1 MSDEN
6 SFRPASPVKRTAARA
21 AQAGFSLIWLVPILA
36 LAVTL
41 ALTWNAYSGR
51 GDLIS
56 VEFKDATGITPGQT
70 TLKFREITVGEVESV
85 RFTEDL
91 RNVLVEIRV
100 DKDVAP
106 YVDADA
112 EFWIVRPTVSAQGIS
127 RLDTVLSGVFVE
139 GFWDA
144 ERGRPAKHFTGL
156 DKPTLT
162 RLAGEGTW
170 VTLSSPGA
178 KGLAEGAPVTF
189 RGLEVGRMQNLR
201 LSDTDESVLA
211 DVFIEKPHDQRLTT
225 NSVFWD
231 TSGFSVSLG
240 SKGLS
245 LNVDSL
251 SKLVQGGVAFAT
263 LASGGDKVKSGHTYR
278 LQPDEETARTSL
290 FGSAVDDLRLTML
303 VDNEVTGLTN
313 DADVIFEGL
322 TIGRVTELGVDVDN
336 SLPESEQVRQRI
348 TFVIAP
354 GRLGL
359 AQGSTHEDALR
370 FLQDRVQ
377 KGLRARVTSSGF
389 LGTSLVIQLVEEP
402 LLPPATLD
410 INQQPYPV
418 MPSVEPDISDL
429 GGSAEGLMARIG
441 SLNIEELLQSATNAL
456 DAITKVAASP
466 DTQAVPK
473 ALRET
478 LDETRSAAA
487 DVKAMTA
494 ELREANAAANLS
506 RLLDEA
512 ASAAEAVKLAA
523 AGAPEMIA
531 KIDTAAGKVGEISF
545 AEISAEAEGILADL
559 RAMLGS
565 EDAEQLPRN
574 LSDTLQAASGL
585 LKDLQDGN
593 AAGSLNDALGS
604 AKLAADEVA
613 AAAKTLPELSDRFQ
627 RLAARAEATLAT
639 YGDSGAVNREARAMI
654 LELSRAAAAFGSLA
668 RTIERNPQAFIL
680 GR

>member
-1 MSDEN
+1 MSDDN
-6 SFRPASPVKRTAARA
+6 SFRPASPTRRTAARA

-41 ALTWNAYSGR
+41 GLTWKAYSGR
-51 GDLIS
+51 GELIS
-56 VEFKDATGITPGQT
+56 IVFKDATGITPGQT
-70 TLKFREITVGEVESV
+70 TLKFREITVGQVESV

-91 RNVLVEIRV
+91 RNVSVQIRV
-100 DKDVAP
+100 DKDVVP
-106 YVDADA
+106 YIDADA

-127 RLDTVLSGVFVE
+127 RLDTVLSGVFIE

-144 ERGRPAKHFTGL
+144 ERSHPSRHFVGL
-156 DKPTLT
+156 DKPALT
-162 RLAGEGTW
+162 RLPGEGTW
-170 VTLSSPGA
+170 ITLSSPGA

-189 RGLEVGRMQNLR
+189 RGLTVGRMENLR
-201 LSDTDESVLA
+201 LSESDESVLA
-211 DVFIEKPHDQRLTT
+211 DVFIEAPQDQRLTT
-225 NSVFWD
+225 TSVFWD

-251 SKLVQGGVAFAT
+251 SKLVQGGVAFT
-263 LASGGDKVKSGHTYR
+263 TMTTGGEPVKTGHVYR

-290 FGSAVDDLRLTML
+290 FGSSEEDLRLTML
-303 VDNEVTGLTN
+303 VDNNISGLSTG
-313 DADVIFEGL
+313 ADVIYEGL
-322 TIGRVTELGVDVDN
+322 VVGRVTELGVDVN
-336 SLPESEQVRQRI
+336 ENRPEDEQVQQRI

-354 GRLGL
+354 SRLGL
-359 AQGSTHEDALR
+359 AQGATHDDALR
-370 FLQDRVQ
+370 FLQGRVE
-377 KGLRARVTSSGF
+377 KGLRARVASTGF
-389 LGTSLVIQLVEEP
+389 LGASLAVQLIEEP
-402 LLPPATLD
+402 LVPPETL
-410 INQQPYPV
+410 NLHQQPYPI
-418 MPSVEPDISDL
+418 MPSVAPDISDL

-456 DAITKVAASP
+456 DAITQVAASP

-478 LDETRSAAA
+478 LDEARSAAA

-494 ELREANAAANLS
+494 ELRQANAAANLS

-531 KIDTAAGKVGEISF
+531 KIDTAAGKVGEIGF

-574 LSDTLQAASGL
+574 LSDTLQAAWGL
-585 LKDLQDGN
+585 MTELRDGG
-593 AAGSLNDALGS
+593 AAGSLNAALGS

-613 AAAKTLPELSDRFQ
+613 VAAKTLPELSARFQ
-627 RLAARAEATLAT
+627 QLATRAEATIAS
-639 YGDSGAVNREARAMI
+639 YGDSGTVNREARAMI
-654 LELSRAAAAFGSLA
+654 VELSRAAAAFGSLA

>member
-1 MSDEN
+1 MSEDS
-6 SFRPASPVKRTAARA
+6 SFRPASPARRTAARA

-36 LAVTL
+36 LAITL
-41 ALTWNAYSGR
+41 GLTWNAYSGR
-51 GDLIS
+51 GELIS

-70 TLKFREITVGEVESV
+70 TLKFREITVGQVESV

-91 RNVLVEIRV
+91 RSVLVEIRV
-100 DKDVAP
+100 DKDVVP

-112 EFWIVRPTVSAQGIS
+112 EFWIVRPTVTAQGIS

-144 ERGRPAKHFTGL
+144 TRGPAVTHFVGL
-156 DKPTLT
+156 DKPSLT
-162 RLAGEGTW
+162 RLANEGTLI
-170 VTLSSPGA
+170 TLSSPGA

-211 DVFIEKPHDQRLTT
+211 DVFIETPHDQRLTT
-225 NSVFWD
+225 TSVFWD

-251 SKLVQGGVAFAT
+251 SKLVQGGVAFT
-263 LASGGDKVKSGHTYR
+263 TMTTGGQKVESGHVYR

-290 FGSAVDDLRLTML
+290 FGSAAEDVRLSML
-303 VDNEVTGLTN
+303 IDNEISGLST
-313 DADVIFEGL
+313 DADVLYEGL
-322 TIGRVTELGVDVDN
+322 VVGRVTELGVDVDE
-336 SLPESEQVRQRI
+336 SRPEDEQVQQRV
-348 TFVIAP
+348 TFVVAP

-359 AQGSTHEDALR
+359 EQGATHDDALR
-370 FLQDRVQ
+370 FLQERVA
-377 KGLRARVTSSGF
+377 KGLRAQVASTGF
-389 LGTSLVIQLVEEP
+389 LGTSLAIQLVEEP
-402 LLPPATLD
+402 LMPPATLN
-410 INQQPYPV
+410 IAQQPYPV
-418 MPSVEPDISDL
+418 MPSVPADISDL
-429 GGSAEGLMARIG
+429 GGSAEGLMQRIG

-478 LDETRSAAA
+478 LDEARSAAA

-545 AEISAEAEGILADL
+545 AEISAEAEGILSDL

-574 LSDTLQAASGL
+574 LSDTLEAASGL
-585 LKDLQDGN
+585 MNDLRDGN
-593 AAGSLNDALGS
+593 AAGSLNAALGS
-604 AKLAADEVA
+604 AKVAADEVA
-613 AAAKTLPELSDRFQ
+613 VAAKTLPELSDRFQ
-627 RLAARAEATLAT
+627 RLAARAEATVAT
-639 YGDSGAVNREARAMI
+639 YGDSGATNREARAMI
-654 LELSRAAAAFGSLA
+654 TELSRAAAAFGSLA